1 MDAYTNDTTVLPRAE
16 RVGSG
21 LLLAVLSAVSF
32 SLSGSIASSLFAI
45 GWTPGSVVLLR
56 VALAAVVL
64 APFGLRA
71 LRGHLRTSPR
81 GTLRRELPTVVVYG
95 LLAVG
100 AAQFCYFS
108 AVQHMEV
115 GPAIL
120 IEYTSP
126 AAVVIWLWLRHG
138 QRPVPLT
145 VLGAVIAAAGLVLVL
160 DLVGGGVGLSLAGV
174 LWALGAMI
182 GASVYFVL
190 NAEGGIDVPPIALA
204 WLGLVVGT
212 VALALLGITHLM
224 PLGASRGTVEL
235 AHADLPW
242 WVAVLV
248 LGIVTAALAYASG
261 IVAGRLLGARL
272 ASFVALL
279 EVVSS
284 VVFAWLLLD
293 ELPNGVQ
300 ILGGLLILAGVVAVK
315 LGEPE
320 AEATPGAGLPASDS
334 LALVLG
340 LHEDLPHQHQHSGGG
355 RDGEQGSDHT
365 HQGRAHERGDDRQD
379 SGDLHRA

>member
-1 MDAYTNDTTVLPRAE
+1 MDTYAHDISALPRPD
-16 RVGSG
+16 RFGPG

-64 APFGLRA
+64 APFGAHA
-71 LRGHLRTSPR
+71 LRDHLRTSPR
-81 GTLRRELPTVVVYG
+81 GTLRRELPTVTVYG
-95 LLAVG
+95 VLAV
-100 AAQFCYFS
+100 AASQFCYFS
-108 AVQHMEV
+108 AVRHMEV

-138 QRPVPLT
+138 QRPAPLT
-145 VLGAVIAAAGLVLVL
+145 IVGALIAAAGLVLVL
-160 DLVGGGVGLSLAGV
+160 DLIGGGVGLSLAGV

-190 NAEGGIDVPPIALA
+190 NAEGGIDLPPIALA
-204 WLGLVVGT
+204 WLGLVVGA
-212 VALALLGITHLM
+212 VVLGLLGLTHLM
-224 PLGASRGTVEL
+224 PLEAVRGTVAL
-235 AHADLPW
+235 AHAELPW

-248 LGIVTAALAYASG
+248 LGIITAALAYAAG
-261 IVAGRLLGARL
+261 IAAGRLLGARL

-284 VVFAWLLLD
+284 VLFAWLLLD
-293 ELPNGVQ
+293 ELPVGVQ
-300 ILGGLLILAGVVAVK
+300 VLGGLLILAGVIAVK
-315 LGEPE
+315 LGEPT
-320 AEATPGAGLPASDS
+320 AEAPSLDALRAS
-334 LALVLG
+334 
-340 LHEDLPHQHQHSGGG
+340 
-355 RDGEQGSDHT
+355 GSVARSD
-365 HQGRAHERGDDRQD
+365 A
-379 SGDLHRA
+379 

>member
-1 MDAYTNDTTVLPRAE
+1 MVTYANDRLV
-16 RVGSG
+16 RVPAARFGRG

-32 SLSGSIASSLFAI
+32 SLSGSIASSLFEI

-64 APFGLRA
+64 APFGAHALRA
-71 LRGHLRTSPR
+71 HLRAAPR

-95 LLAVG
+95 VLAV
-100 AAQFCYFS
+100 AASQFCYFS

-138 QRPVPLT
+138 QRPAPLT
-145 VLGAVIAAAGLVLVL
+145 VVGAVIAAAGLVLVL
-160 DLVGGGVGLSLAGV
+160 DLVGGGVGLSLVGV

-190 NAEGGIDVPPIALA
+190 NAEGGIDLPPIALA
-204 WLGLVVGT
+204 WLGLVVGS
-212 VALALLGITHLM
+212 VVLGLLGLAHLM
-224 PLGASRGTVEL
+224 PLHAARGTVEL
-235 AHADLPW
+235 AHTQMPW

-248 LGIVTAALAYASG
+248 LGIVTAALAYAAG

-272 ASFVALL
+272 ASFVALM

-284 VVFAWLLLD
+284 ALFAWLLLD
-293 ELPNGVQ
+293 ELPVGVQ
-300 ILGGLLILAGVVAVK
+300 VVGGLLILAGVVAVK
-315 LGEPE
+315 LGEP
-320 AEATPGAGLPASDS
+320 AAGEPDAADALAVVSRTALSEPA
-334 LALVLG
+334 
-340 LHEDLPHQHQHSGGG
+340 G
-355 RDGEQGSDHT
+355 RD
-365 HQGRAHERGDDRQD
+365 
-379 SGDLHRA
+379 